1 MKAKHSER
9 KSNRVW
15 LWSSVTVCMGLI
27 CVLAVLMLNG
37 TFKVQNDY
45 QISSNKSDMVSVSDK
60 TDSSVPVE
68 LPEPVKVSSA
78 TILST
83 GDIMVHDPQL
93 SGAKVPGKQEW
104 DFGAFFKEVEPYFK
118 RADFS
123 VANLET
129 TFAGNKNY
137 PYAGYPLF
145 NTPDSLIDAIK
156 ESGLSMV
163 LTANNHCYDTG
174 TNGLK
179 RTQKILKK
187 KGVPYIGTRLTEDAP
202 VYTVQ
207 EINGIRIGITAYTYE
222 TGRPKGLKTIN
233 GIPVKEK
240 DNKLINSFS
249 YDLLDEFY
257 TEVETIMSAM
267 KTEGAEAN
275 IFYIHW
281 GDEYKTTEN
290 SWQNKIAQ
298 ALCDRGVDV
307 IVGGHPH
314 VIQPL
319 EMLTSEDGTH
329 QTVCI
334 YSLGNAVSNQRVER
348 MDSCPSGH
356 TEDGLLF
363 YCTFD
368 KYSDGKVILSD
379 IDLIPTWVDMY
390 RGGSGYQ
397 YTICPLEN
405 ADYGVEKYGFTGVAA
420 TKSKKSYN
428 RTVKIVAEGLTAC
441 QETIGCQVTFPKN

>member
-1 MKAKHSER
+1 MKAKHSKR
-9 KSNRVW
+9 KLNHVW
-15 LWSSVTVCMGLI
+15 WISVTACVSII
-27 CVLAVLMLNG
+27 CIMAVLLLSG
-37 TFKVQNDY
+37 VFKNQDNSD
-45 QISSNKSDMVSVSDK
+45 SFSDKSDTVSVSDK
-60 TDSSVPVE
+60 TDSSAPIE
-68 LPEPVKVSSA
+68 PAEPVKVSSA

-83 GDIMVHDPQL
+83 GDIMVHEPQL
-93 SGAKVPGKQEW
+93 NGAKVPGKQEW
-104 DFGAFFKEVEPYFK
+104 DFTAFFKEVKPYFEK
-118 RADFS
+118 ADFS

-129 TFAGNKNY
+129 TFAGNENY
-137 PYAGYPLF
+137 SYAGYPLF

-156 ESGLSMV
+156 DSGLSMV
-163 LTANNHCYDTG
+163 LTANNHCYDTKS
-174 TNGLK
+174 NGLE
-179 RTQKILKK
+179 RTQKILNEKE
-187 KGVPYIGTRLTEDAP
+187 VPYVGTRLTEDAP
-202 VYTVQ
+202 MYTVQ
-207 EINGIRIGITAYTYE
+207 EVNGIRIGITAYTYE
-222 TGRPKGLKTIN
+222 TGRPGGTKYIN
-233 GIPVKEK
+233 GIPVKES

-257 TEVETIMSAM
+257 VEVETIMSAM
-267 KTEGAEAN
+267 KNDGAEAT
-275 IFYIHW
+275 IFYMHW
-281 GDEYKTTEN
+281 GNEYQTEEN
-290 SWQNKIAQ
+290 DWQNKIAQ

-319 EMLTSEDGTH
+319 EMLTSKDGKH

-390 RGGSGYQ
+390 KGGSGYQ
-397 YTICPLEN
+397 YTICPLES
-405 ADYGVEKYGFTGVAA
+405 AEYGVEKYGFTGIAA
-420 TKSKKSYN
+420 TKSKKSYK
-428 RTVKIVAEGLTAC
+428 RTVEIVAEGLTAC
-441 QETIGCQVTFPKN
+441 QEVIGCQVTFPKN